1 MSKLFKV
8 LLVFVLAL
16 TAGVVLLTSASTGP
30 FTPHDKAYYAS
41 QKDQS
46 FVRPGLTVTIVS
58 AEIATDGTIK
68 ARVKFTDPDGRPL
81 DKDGVTTAGRISNG
95 APSAIATFFDT
106 AKNEFTSYTT
116 RTQVSNIRPG
126 QTAIQ
131 AGADSGGVWDKVAEG
146 EYMYT
151 FRTKAPAGFNRSAIH
166 AIGVYANR
174 ILTDYEMG
182 TQLDDDVYYFT
193 PNNGQKAS
201 NPRDIIRTATCQKCH
216 GPNMAF
222 HGEGG
227 RTSMQM
233 CDLCHTSQTIDP
245 DTGNSVDM
253 EVMTHRIHMGEHLPS
268 VTAGTKY
275 VIYGNRDTAH
285 DYSEVVFPS
294 PVQSCETCHEN
305 NRGAAKANAWITN
318 PTRAACGACHDDV
331 NFATGEKHAG
341 LPQPTDAACARCHIE
356 QTEIDFDLS
365 VRGAH
370 VIPQESKLLT
380 GLQWGIEKVDDG
392 APGKKPTVT
401 FTIKDKDGNGLP
413 MSAMARVALTLAGPT
428 YSNYSAFGK
437 GYVQEDAIKAE
448 GANGRY
454 TYTFKTA
461 IPADATGTFAVG
473 LEGRRV
479 EKVLAGTRRERSIQY
494 GAVNPVMYFSLDGSP
509 LYKRDQPTTNGQCLG
524 CHTRLALHGENRVDN
539 VEYCVMCHNPMETDA
554 SRRPAAQNP
563 PETIDM
569 KFMTHRIHGG
579 ERLHEEHGADYT
591 VYGYG
596 GNPISFSHVRYP
608 SPLQNCSAC
617 HQAGSENPRGGSE
630 YKAKTNTARYPMN
643 PMPLYTTGCYGCHAE
658 NAMLS
663 HARTNTNDLG
673 ESCSVCH
680 SSSGEFAPT
689 KMHAAELTV
698 NRDQASK

>member
-16 TAGVVLLTSASTGP
+16 TVGVVLLTSASTGP
-30 FTPHDKAYYAS
+30 FTPLDKAYYAS

-58 AEIATDGTIK
+58 AEIATDGTTK

-81 DKDGVTTAGRISNG
+81 DKDGITTAGRISNG
-95 APSAIATFFDT
+95 APSAIVAFFDT

-131 AGADSGGVWDKVAEG
+131 AGADSGGVWEKVAEG
-146 EYMYT
+146 EYTYT
-151 FRTKAPAGFNRSAIH
+151 FRTKAPTGFNRSAVH

-193 PNNGQKAS
+193 PNNGQKTS

-245 DTGNSVDM
+245 DTGNTVDM
-253 EVMTHRIHMGEHLPS
+253 ETMTHKIHMGEHLPS
-268 VTAGTKY
+268 VVGGTKY
-275 VIYGNRDTAH
+275 VIYGNRDSLH

-305 NRGAAKANAWITN
+305 NRGAAKANAWITT

-331 NFATGEKHAG
+331 NFETGDKHAG
-341 LPQPTDAACARCHIE
+341 LPQPNDAACARCHVE
-356 QTEIDFDLS
+356 QTNIDFDLS
-365 VRGAH
+365 IRGAH

-380 GLQWGIEKVDDG
+380 GLQWGIEKVEDG

-401 FTIKDKDGNGLP
+401 FTVKDKDGNGLP
-413 MSAMARVALTLAGPT
+413 MSAIARVALTLAGPT

-448 GANGRY
+448 GSNGRY

-479 EKVLAGTRRERSIQY
+479 EKVLVGTRRERSIQY
-494 GAVNPVMYFSLDGSP
+494 GAVNPVMYFSVDGSP
-509 LYKRDQPTTNGQCLG
+509 LYKRDEPTSNAQCLA

-539 VEYCVMCHNPMETDA
+539 VEYCVMCHNPVETDA
-554 SRRPAAQNP
+554 SRRPAAKNP

-579 ERLHEEHGADYT
+579 ESLHEEHGVDYT

-630 YKAKTNTARYPMN
+630 YKAKTNAARYPMN
-643 PMPLYTTGCYGCHAE
+643 PMPLYTAGCYGCHAE